1 MASRAWIPACAGMT
15 KLRTSNTTAP
25 SGWRRPASRLRPDRT
40 GRTDIGKHL
49 RESTPRSH
57 TSRNKT
63 KARSKLSKRCFQ
75 RMSLF
80 IPQLLQVGSDSGV
93 QLRSLF
99 RLLAQRGGEPLHLLF
114 ERLVV
119 LLGRLGTDVAPG
131 REHVAVL

>member
-75 RMSLF
+75 RMPLF
-80 IPQLLQVGSDSGV
+80 IPKFLQVGGDGSI
-93 QLRSLF
+93 QLCGLPH
-99 RLLAQRGGEPLHLLF
+99 LLAQRGGESLHLLF
-114 ERLVV
+114 ERLTV
-119 LLGRLGTDVAPG
+119 RLQSGESP
-131 REHVAVL
+131 